1 MSGRLPRE
9 TRVYDLLDQ
18 MGIEYERFDHE
29 PATTMEACEAIDAE
43 LGVTM
48 CKNLFLCNRQKTN
61 FYLLLMPGDKKFKTK
76 ELSAQINSARLS
88 FAGPEEMLR
97 YLDIEPGA
105 ASVMGL
111 MNDREHGV
119 KLLIDQDY
127 WRGRVWAPM
136 NFLTYLAFER
146 RGLKEACRDLAEKSL
161 RIFEPEW
168 KENRH
173 VHENYN
179 AITGEGCDVPSS
191 DKFYHWG
198 ALLTKIALRHAGN
211 RTC

>member
-18 MGIEYERFDHE
+18 LGIEYERFDHE

-105 ASVMGL
+105 VSVMGL
-111 MNDREHGV
+111 MNDHEHGV
-119 KLLIDQDY
+119 KLLIDQDVLKDEY
-127 WRGRVWAPM
+127 IGCHPCVCTSSMKIKTEDIVKR
-136 NFLTYLAFER
+136 FLPAVNHSYQTVIL
-146 RGLKEACRDLAEKSL
+146 
-161 RIFEPEW
+161 
-168 KENRH
+168 
-173 VHENYN
+173 V
-179 AITGEGCDVPSS
+179 GE
-191 DKFYHWG
+191 
-198 ALLTKIALRHAGN
+198 
-211 RTC
+211 